1 MKIKSLFLSAVLATA
16 TASTVLSASPAPDL
30 SKLPAPA
37 KKVGVTYASD
47 IKPIFEASCFRCH
60 GAERPKSGLRLDSLE
75 GVLKGSKDGK
85 VIIPGKSA
93 DSPLV
98 LAVAR
103 VDEKKAMP
111 PSPRG
116 PRPGGPGGPGQPGG
130 PGGPPRPNGP
140 GDGKGPGG
148 PPGGPGGRMGPM
160 PKPLTIDQV
169 SLIRAWVDQGA
180 K

>member
-1 MKIKSLFLSAVLATA
+1 
-16 TASTVLSASPAPDL
+16 
-30 SKLPAPA
+30 
-37 KKVGVTYASD
+37 
-47 IKPIFEASCFRCH
+47 
-60 GAERPKSGLRLDSLE
+60 LRLDSLE

-116 PRPGGPGGPGQPGG
+116 PRPGGPGGSGQPGG
-130 PGGPPRPNGP
+130 PGGPPPPNGP
-140 GDGKGPGG
+140 GDGKGPAG
-148 PPGGPGGRMGPM
+148 PPGGPRGGMGPM